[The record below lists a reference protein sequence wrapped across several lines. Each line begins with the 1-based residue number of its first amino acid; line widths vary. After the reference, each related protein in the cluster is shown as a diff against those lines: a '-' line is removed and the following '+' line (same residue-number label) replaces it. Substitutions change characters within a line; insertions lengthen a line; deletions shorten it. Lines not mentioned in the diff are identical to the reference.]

1 MVETLRIGLI
11 VKPQGVRGELKIQP
25 LTDDIN
31 RFRKLKSVIIDEKTY
46 PVTKVTVGGGV
57 VFLSILG
64 VNDRDQAETYRGKFI
79 SVDRENAVPLKK
91 DNFFIVDILGCQ
103 IITDLDEKI
112 GEVIDVSSSRTDV
125 FTVKCVDGKIMRFPF
140 LKDLLVSVDVASKK
154 IVVKAKRLSE
164 VSCYED

>member
-1 MVETLRIGLI
+1 MEKTLKIGLI
-11 VKPQGVRGELKIQP
+11 VKPQGVKGELKIQP

-31 RFRKLKSVIIDEKTY
+31 RFRKLKSVIIDEKIY

-64 VNDRDQAETYRGKFI
+64 VNDRDQAEAYRGKFI

-91 DNFFIVDILGCQ
+91 DNYFVVDIIGCE
-103 IITDLDEKI
+103 IITDSGVKI
-112 GEVIDVSSSRTDV
+112 GLVTDVTSSRTDV
-125 FTVKCVDGKIMRFPF
+125 FTVKCENGKTMRFPF
-140 LKDLLVSVDVASKK
+140 LKDLLVSVDVVAKQ
-154 IVVKAKRLSE
+154 IMVKEKRLSE

>member
-1 MVETLRIGLI
+1 MVKTLKIGLI

-25 LTDDIN
+25 LTDDIG
-31 RFRKLKSVIIDEKTY
+31 RFKKLKSVIIDEKNY

-64 VNDRDQAETYRGKFI
+64 VNDRDQAEAYRGKFI

-91 DNFFIVDILGCQ
+91 DNYFIVDILGCE
-103 IITDLDEKI
+103 IITDLGEDI

-125 FTVKCVDGKIMRFPF
+125 FTVRCKDGKIMRFPF
-140 LKDLLVSVDVASKK
+140 LKDLLVNVDVEKK
-154 IVVKAKRLSE
+154 EIVVKSKRLSE